1 MWPINA
7 RQLDP
12 PPSFI
17 CETRQLARDV
27 LSTQARWRMERKL
40 IAMLGIV
47 ALAACSKQQESV
59 GTAATTAAS
68 TQGQALGA
76 DQVRQILLKQYPQAA
91 PAINAM
97 QIDTSGGKVTLRGN
111 VNDEQTKKMLV
122 DGAKQIPGVGNVND
136 ELHIVGQ

>member
-1 MWPINA
+1 
-7 RQLDP
+7 
-12 PPSFI
+12 
-17 CETRQLARDV
+17 
-27 LSTQARWRMERKL
+27 MERKL

-68 TQGQALGA
+68 AQGQALGA